1 MSEMK
6 ATDQE
11 GNEVYLTDYEKS
23 IVDQINHYEAVFE
36 TVERIET
43 EIGDLIDENRERIDA
58 ITALDQR
65 YTEIDQE
72 LEEKLPS
79 LIDMIGEDPAKVA
92 LKALKAE
99 KIKMINEVDLP
110 RGTVQELEIVRA
122 ALTHMISLINEEM
135 NSTVMKKRGTVRGTR
150 IPGKRGSGAW
160 FRNDQIT
167 TEPHEN
173 GRDTRVLCPFCNEWY
188 SNENSAYRHIE
199 TKHPGGIEK
208 ILSGEPLYL

>member
-1 MSEMK
+1 MTEMK

-58 ITALDQR
+58 ITARDQK
-65 YTEIDQE
+65 YAEIDQE

-79 LIDMIGEDPAKVA
+79 LIEMIGEDPAKVA

-99 KIKMINEVDLP
+99 KIKMINDQPIPAGSHTKLIGMRGDLT
-110 RGTVQELEIVRA
+110 RLIGLLDDEINR
-122 ALTHMISLINEEM
+122 
-135 NSTVMKKRGTVRGTR
+135 STVSKRGTVRGTR

-160 FRNDQIT
+160 YRNDQIT

-173 GRDTRVLCPFCNEWY
+173 GRDTKVLCPFCDKWFA
-188 SNENSAYRHIE
+188 NENSAYRHIE

-208 ILSGEPLYL
+208 ILSGENLYL